1 MKIATLA
8 LLFLGTIFASA
19 QVPNQIPFGKSIVTK
34 ALAEVVRGTTVVS
47 GEGLSKTS
55 QLSFAFA
62 PVDSVEEL
70 GNIVRGYRPSVRA
83 KNPLKVV
90 FVRSALMDAT
100 GKERLVAHNSF
111 KHVVKRESGG
121 RKTYV
126 VPKSARNLY
135 FEVAEQSFA
144 IPDAETAVAVSVDGN
159 VYELSVLNGLIKV
172 PSFIASNPE
181 YWNYIQ
187 VNLKG
192 GQIVQYDQSGTRLQ
206 ETVDLF
212 SPEYVGVQSIY
223 QESLQDENTLDTI
236 LSPQYGWNPLVQ
248 FTNAEKQFV
257 TIKVRTYDWARP
269 TYVRIYTLDQERAG
283 TKPDWIEYN
292 PENSDEYQETIQVPL
307 EPGTYF
313 MEAEWPTWMQYETGG
328 KG

>member
-1 MKIATLA
+1 MKIVTLA

-19 QVPNQIPFGKSIVTK
+19 QVPDQIPFGKSIVTK
-34 ALAEVVRGTTVVS
+34 ALAEVVKGTTVVS

-70 GNIVRGYRPSVRA
+70 GNIVRGYKPSVRA

-121 RKTYV
+121 HKTYV

-135 FEVAEQSFA
+135 FEVAEQSFT

-159 VYELSVLNGLIKV
+159 VYELSVVKGLIKV

-223 QESLQDENTLDTI
+223 QESLQDESTLDTI

-248 FTNAEKQFV
+248 FTNTEKQFV